1 MTMFDN
7 NLAYYCQF
15 VQSVEEIKERT
26 IQYRISIW
34 LRIQAVKG

>member
-15 VQSVEEIKERT
+15 VQSVEEI
-26 IQYRISIW
+26 
-34 LRIQAVKG
+34 